1 MFLRETKKQW
11 FERGGCMYCL
21 SCGSDLEK
29 GQKKCSFCG
38 QEISPDALNS
48 EEEVFERSENSEEK
62 WQKMLND
69 AFGEK
74 KELIDSED
82 IDKKML
88 DGDSKSVENQ
98 GNTDS
103 SQFIINDEKQ
113 ELKAKDMLEGEHK
126 EEKFTLGSEFDD
138 IEEFGSE
145 KVVYDKLVENID
157 DDNKILSEESLSM
170 LEGSENKVELDL
182 NKDSEETTKNE
193 EPKDTK
199 ENSDYVNVPP
209 VKIVLPKAKKKG
221 ISIDRIIYKL
231 SINTKLVKKIA
242 IGVVGLV
249 VVIILITV
257 LASRIF
263 TPNEIDSYAN
273 LEKENINNYLN
284 GLTNAHLPPNDRV
297 DELKSINGSSNISI
311 NNILLDSKML
321 RKMGFISFSNPDNL
335 QRDLQ
340 IVLDRVFKEAQDSNL
355 NDFRL
360 QLGNIDLF
368 RLKLLRRNHN
378 LNIYMPDIF
387 PTVISL
393 DTSNLQSVYRNLGL
407 GENMGN
413 NNILRNSDVLER
425 LRLDSGDFL
434 MPDSI
439 KNALRSSLGKNSL
452 QVQSGVN
459 HTIRVGTS
467 REETKTVNRYE
478 VTLDNKA
485 IDSIINEVLES
496 VINDENIYKLFVER
510 YIAFLDVLRVMGVGT
525 NELEDIGHETFRE
538 YVLSLKSELERYNA
552 SSNTR
557 MNVWVDRD
565 DFVVG
570 REVDFSLEDVS
581 GNVIDIRLRF
591 SADGKKD
598 GYSSILFTLDSSD
611 QKISDIEILIE
622 QVQNEDDFH
631 SKTDDYS
638 TTVRYSIGNKG
649 EKGYLSL
656 DFFSSKTTVSETRGS
671 SELVVNFKKDDFV
684 VDVEANG
691 IEAAINRQDVSSK
704 DYNVEFSVF
713 TDEEYSGSF
722 DIKVDTIYDQGL
734 DFPQDS
740 DILRG
745 SRESINLNNID
756 QSSLNRAVIDFQIG
770 YGAYM
775 RRVKDIFGI
784 EFFLFGEDV

>member
-1 MFLRETKKQW
+1 MSFIETKKQW

-38 QEISPDALNS
+38 QEVAPEALNS
-48 EEEVFERSENSEEK
+48 EEEVLEGAENPEGE

-74 KELIDSED
+74 EALKDSENK
-82 IDKKML
+82 DKKML
-88 DGDSKSVENQ
+88 DGDSESVENEAL
-98 GNTDS
+98 TDS
-103 SQFIINDEKQ
+103 SQSMINEKKQ
-113 ELKAKDMLEGEHK
+113 ELKAKDMAEEENK
-126 EEKFTLGSEFDD
+126 EEKITLGSEFDD

-145 KVVYDKLVENID
+145 KVVYDKLVDNID

-170 LEGSENKVELDL
+170 LEGSENNVELDS

-193 EPKDTK
+193 APKETK
-199 ENSDYVNVPP
+199 ENYHYGNVPP

-249 VVIILITV
+249 VVIILITL

-273 LEKENINNYLN
+273 LEKENINKYLN
-284 GLTNAHLPPNDRV
+284 GLTNAHLLSNDRV

-311 NNILLDSKML
+311 NNILLDSKIL
-321 RKMGFISFSNPDNL
+321 KKMGFISFSNADNL

-340 IVLDRVFKEAQDSNL
+340 IVWDRVFKEAQNSNL

-368 RLKLLRRNHN
+368 RLKLFRQNDT
-378 LNIYMPDIF
+378 LNIYMPDIYS
-387 PTVISL
+387 TVISL
-393 DTSNLQSVYRNLGL
+393 DTSNLESVYRNLGL
-407 GENMGN
+407 DENMGQN
-413 NNILRNSDVLER
+413 DILRNSDVLES
-425 LRLDSGDFL
+425 LRLDSDDFL

-439 KNALRSSLGKNSL
+439 KNALSSSLGNDSL
-452 QVQSGVN
+452 QVQSGVD
-459 HTIRVGTS
+459 HTIRAGTS
-467 REETKTVNRYE
+467 REETKTVNWYE
-478 VTLDNKA
+478 VILDNNA
-485 IDSIINEVLES
+485 IDSIIKDILES
-496 VINDENIYKLFVER
+496 VINDEDIYKLFVQR
-510 YIAFLDVLRVMGVGT
+510 YIAFLDVLRVMDIGT
-525 NELEDIGHETFRE
+525 KELEATGHEAFRE
-538 YVLSLKSELERYNA
+538 YVLSLKSELERYSA
-552 SSNTR
+552 SSSTR
-557 MNVWVDRD
+557 MNVWVDSD
-565 DFVVG
+565 GFIVG
-570 REVDFSLEDVS
+570 REVDLSLEDGS
-581 GNVIDIRLRF
+581 GNEIDIRLRF
-591 SADGKKD
+591 SSDGKED
-598 GYSSILFTLDSSD
+598 GYSSILFTLDSSE

-622 QVQNEDDFH
+622 QIKNEDDFH
-631 SKTDDYS
+631 SKTDDSS
-638 TTVRYSIGNKG
+638 TNVKYSIGNKG

-656 DFFSSKTTVSETRGS
+656 DFFSSQTTVSESRGS
-671 SELVVNFKKDDFV
+671 SELVVSFQKGDFA
-684 VDVEANG
+684 VDVEADG
-691 IEAAINRQDVSSK
+691 IEAARDRQDVSSK
-704 DYNVEFSVF
+704 DYNVEFGVF
-713 TDEEYSGSF
+713 TDREYSGSF

-745 SRESINLNNID
+745 SSEAINLNNID

-770 YGAYM
+770 YGDYM